1 MRRSNLRKNPVYYL
15 QYAHARIASILRFAK
30 DSGIKVEKIDSANIE
45 LLREKEEVD
54 LAKLLGEFPDVV
66 EVAYLSLEPLKIINY
81 LNEVAE
87 AFHRFYHRHRVVN
100 SSDMDL
106 TFARLSLCL
115 ATKIVIANGLKILG
129 ISRPEK
135 M

>member
-1 MRRSNLRKNPVYYL
+1 MSSKITDSPFSLK
-15 QYAHARIASILRFAK
+15 ILKSLTVGHGRNAVLG
-30 DSGIKVEKIDSANIE
+30 DTIANILE
-45 LLREKEEVD
+45 WVGYDVTREYY
-54 LAKLLGEFPDVV
+54 F
-66 EVAYLSLEPLKIINY
+66 
-81 LNEVAE
+81 
-87 AFHRFYHRHRVVN
+87 N